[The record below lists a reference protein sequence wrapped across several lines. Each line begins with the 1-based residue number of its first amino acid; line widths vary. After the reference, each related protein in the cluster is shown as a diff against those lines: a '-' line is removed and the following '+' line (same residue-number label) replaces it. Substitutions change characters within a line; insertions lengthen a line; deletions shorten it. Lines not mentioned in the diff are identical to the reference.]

1 MTEQLTLRQLE
12 QCLEAWL
19 EGAVVALAAVPV
31 ARVLLK
37 RPIRRELGAHP
48 VIAVALIGAAGIVL
62 ALCTWF
68 ALSSDLG
75 RRIVVALAAAGA
87 LVAFVHARPGFGRS
101 RGLPPGSL
109 GLATSLDAIDDPAFY
124 ARTAS
129 RWGPVFKMRQM
140 HQPVVCVTDLPT
152 SVALMRS
159 ENEALVQS
167 NWSFNRLVPGGYLEF
182 MNGEHHAR
190 YRSVLAAGFRA
201 GAVGDWQPVIT
212 TVVRRQ
218 LAVMSRSSTA
228 TGLDPEPHLLP
239 IPLTSLLATV
249 LGVEPGSTRFDS
261 LAPRFVELNRPMEL
275 FLPAP
280 RAKQDLYDEL
290 TTEVSALARE
300 ARDEQSASGRE
311 SALSAIVR
319 ENPGAADDPTVI
331 GNLILMVKE
340 GGIMVRGL
348 LRWVLKMLADDEL
361 RAQRFRDEQS
371 NPQQL
376 KAFAAAFVQET
387 IRLYES
393 RYLYRRA
400 ARDLTIDRY
409 NIPQGWLVRLCL
421 GEGHENATHFPEP
434 TRFDA
439 DRFVRRAP
447 DPATFCPF
455 GSGRHACLG
464 DELTMAIAT
473 TFAIEAALG
482 YDLRTLQDG
491 KAWRINR
498 HWGLW
503 RPSQELRIAMIPLA
517 P

>member
-1 MTEQLTLRQLE
+1 MTVQTVPRHLE
-12 QCLEAWL
+12 QYLETWL

-31 ARVLLK
+31 ARVLFK

-48 VIAVALIGAAGIVL
+48 AVAVALIGAALIVL
-62 ALCTWF
+62 ALCTWL
-68 ALSSDLG
+68 ALSSDLA
-75 RRIVVALAAAGA
+75 RRIVVALVAAGA

-124 ARTAS
+124 AQAAA

-140 HQPVVCVTDLPT
+140 HQPVACITDLPT

-190 YRSVLAAGFRA
+190 YRSVLAAGFRT
-201 GAVGDWQPVIT
+201 GAVGDWQPAIT
-212 TVVRRQ
+212 SVVRQQ
-218 LAVMSRSSTA
+218 LAVMARSSTEA
-228 TGLDPEPHLLP
+228 GIDPEPHLLP

-249 LGVEPGSTRFDS
+249 LGVEPGSARSDY

-280 RAKQDLYDEL
+280 RAKQELYHEL
-290 TTEVSALARE
+290 TAEVSSLARE
-300 ARDEQSASGRE
+300 ARDKLPASGRQ
-311 SALSAIVR
+311 SALSAIVQ
-319 ENPGAADDPTVI
+319 EHPGAADDPTVI

-348 LRWVLKMLADDEL
+348 LRWVLKVLADDE
-361 RAQRFRDEQS
+361 RRQQRFRSEQS
-371 NPQQL
+371 NSQL
-376 KAFAAAFVQET
+376 QALSAAVVQET
-387 IRLYES
+387 IRLHES

-400 ARDLTIDRY
+400 ARDLRIDRY
-409 NIPQGWLVRLCL
+409 DIPRGWLIRLCL
-421 GEGHENATHFPEP
+421 GEGHENATHFPDP
-434 TRFDA
+434 ARFDA
-439 DRFVRRAP
+439 DRFVRRTP
-447 DPATFCPF
+447 DAATFCPF
-455 GSGRHACLG
+455 GAGKHACLG
-464 DELTMAIAT
+464 DELTLAIAT

-482 YDLRTLQDG
+482 YELRTLQDG

-503 RPSQELRIAMIPLA
+503 RPSQRFRIAMTSLA
-517 P
+517 R